1 MSDVFRVLLSGVG
14 GQGLVLVSR
23 VLGSACA
30 MAGVR
35 AVTGEQHGLS
45 QRSGSISIHFSMGDG
60 VRSPLIP
67 AGTADAVAGLE
78 ALEALRY
85 IEYLRKGGVA
95 LTSTLVMHPVTET
108 RDVAAKK
115 AEGYWTQERV
125 ASLLGQV
132 AGSVIAIDARGL
144 AAAAGSPLAE
154 NMVMVGALSR
164 VPGFPLEAAVLESA
178 VREAVPSASTVNL
191 KAFESGRQAVN

>member
-1 MSDVFRVLLSGVG
+1 MADGFRVLLSGVG

-23 VLGSACA
+23 VLGNACA
-30 MAGVR
+30 VAGVR

-67 AGTADAVAGLE
+67 AGTADAVVGLE

-85 IEYLRKGGVA
+85 VEYLRKGGIA
-95 LTSTLVMHPVTET
+95 LMSTLVIHPVTET
-108 RDVAAKK
+108 RDVAAKQ
-115 AEGYWTQERV
+115 ADGYWTQERV

-132 AGSVIAIDARGL
+132 AGRVVAIDARSL
-144 AAAAGSPLAE
+144 ATAAGSPLAE
-154 NMVMVGALSR
+154 NMVMLGALSR
-164 VPGFPLEAAVLESA
+164 VPGFPLDAAVLEEA
-178 VREAVPSASTVNL
+178 VRDAVPSASTVNFQ
-191 KAFESGRQAVN
+191 AFSAGRLAIS

>member
-1 MSDVFRVLLSGVG
+1 MTEAFRVLLSGVG

-45 QRSGSISIHFSMGDG
+45 QRSGSISIHFSMGDA

-67 AGTADAVAGLE
+67 AGTADALVGLE

-85 IEYLRKGGVA
+85 VEYLRKGGVA

-108 RDVAAKK
+108 RDVAAKHTG
-115 AEGYWTQERV
+115 GYWTQERV
-125 ASLLGQV
+125 VGLLGQV
-132 AGSVIAIDARGL
+132 AGRVVAIDARGL
-144 AAAAGSPLAE
+144 AATAGSPLAE
-154 NMVMVGALSR
+154 NMVMLGALSR
-164 VPGFPLEAAVLESA
+164 VPGFPLEAGVLEDA
-178 VREAVPSASTVNL
+178 VREAVPSASAVNL
-191 KAFESGRQAVN
+191 EAFGSGRRAVT